1 MRRIL
6 TIPLVLSLAGCG
18 GGEAE
23 RVPREAPPAAAVI
36 APGQEAA
43 LLTDQLAD
51 LEAELELA
59 LAGSPERLLPAEAI
73 TDRLLHARRPFD
85 WLATGYDVEAR
96 LRQIQSL
103 ADRVVAR
110 LRRGAPLEEVDTD
123 IQVLLASARDL
134 REQLGR
140 GGGGPAPPTLDSLLA
155 QDPLRDVSAP
165 SLRGV
170 NASRDSAATARDS
183 MPFIEPAIEP
193 SRGLL
198 GSPIPRPPDTLRVR

>member
-1 MRRIL
+1 MRHIL
-6 TIPLVLSLAGCG
+6 VVPVILSLAGCG
-18 GGEAE
+18 GGESE

-43 LLTDQLAD
+43 LLTDQLED
-51 LEAELELA
+51 LETELELA

-103 ADRVVAR
+103 ADRVVAP
-110 LRRGAPLEEVDTD
+110 LRRGAPMEEVDVD
-123 IQVLLASARDL
+123 IRVLLASARDL
-134 REQLGR
+134 REQLGHE
-140 GGGGPAPPTLDSLLA
+140 GGGPAPPTLDSLLA

-165 SLRGV
+165 SMRGV
-170 NASRDSAATARDS
+170 TASRDSAAAARDS
-183 MPFIEPAIEP
+183 LPVIEPTIEPA
-193 SRGLL
+193 RGLL
-198 GSPIPRPPDTLRVR
+198 GSPIQRPPDTLRVP